1 MPIPVRTSSAGA
13 QAASAAPVP
22 EGPNAIAATVSAP
35 ASMRG
40 ADMSAQTRNVSLLAL
55 SQALFMS
62 VQTMGIATTPLAA
75 HAMLVDKSLA
85 TVPTFLQHAGLM
97 ATTIPASL
105 LMAWIGRRGGFTVGA
120 MTGIGAGLISFF
132 AILWQNFFLLC
143 LGGFLQG
150 AAASFAWYFRFAAAD
165 ASQPHFK
172 PKAISLVM
180 AGGVLAAFMGPM
192 TAKWAV
198 DWLEPLTFAG
208 CYVMMAVFSAAVL
221 LVVQAVRIP
230 GLTAA
235 EKAEGGRPMREI
247 IRQPAYV
254 VALIS
259 SMFGYGVMTLVM
271 SATPLAMLACGF
283 KFGDSATVITAHVV
297 AMFLPSFFTGH
308 LITRFGVLPI
318 MVAGALISTG
328 CGLVNL
334 AGIGFMNFFIANV
347 LVGLGWNFMYVGGS
361 TLLTTTYRPAERA
374 KVQASHDF
382 TVYATT
388 ATAAAL
394 SGFLQA
400 NAGWT
405 LINLIAIPLMV
416 IVMTAALWL
425 ASHHRR
431 HPVAVP
437 VG

>member
-1 MPIPVRTSSAGA
+1 
-13 QAASAAPVP
+13 
-22 EGPNAIAATVSAP
+22 
-35 ASMRG
+35 
-40 ADMSAQTRNVSLLAL
+40 
-55 SQALFMS
+55 MS

-75 HAMLVDKSLA
+75 HAMLIDKSLA

-120 MTGIGAGLISFF
+120 LTGIGAGIISFL
-132 AILWQNFFLLC
+132 AILWQNFALLC
-143 LGGFLQG
+143 IGGFLQG

-165 ASQPHFK
+165 ASQPAFK

-208 CYVMMAVFSAAVL
+208 CYVMMAIFSAAVL

-235 EKAEGGRPMREI
+235 EKSEGGRPMREI

-318 MVAGALISTG
+318 MIAGALISTG
-328 CGLVNL
+328 CGVVNL
-334 AGIGFMNFFIANV
+334 LGVDYWNFFLANI

-361 TLLTTTYRPAERA
+361 TLLTTTYRPGRA
-374 KVQASHDF
+374 RQGAGEPRLHGLCDDGDGRRSVGLPAGQRRLDADQHDRHPLDGRRHDRRVLARQPSPPPPCDR
-382 TVYATT
+382 TGGIVRRSRPSGNDQQG
-388 ATAAAL
+388 ATA
-394 SGFLQA
+394 
-400 NAGWT
+400 
-405 LINLIAIPLMV
+405 
-416 IVMTAALWL
+416 
-425 ASHHRR
+425 
-431 HPVAVP
+431 
-437 VG
+437 

>member
-1 MPIPVRTSSAGA
+1 MT
-13 QAASAAPVP
+13 AST
-22 EGPNAIAATVSAP
+22 ENTTGQSAP
-35 ASMRG
+35 SQ
-40 ADMSAQTRNVSLLAL
+40 QTRNVTLLAL

-75 HAMLVDKSLA
+75 HAMLIDKSLA

-97 ATTIPASL
+97 ATTIPASM
-105 LMAWIGRRGGFTVGA
+105 LMAWIGRRGGFTIGA
-120 MTGIGAGLISFF
+120 LTGIGAGALSFL
-132 AILWQNFFLLC
+132 AILWQNFALLC
-143 LGGFLQG
+143 IGGFLQG

-165 ASQPHFK
+165 ASQPGFR

-180 AGGVLAAFMGPM
+180 AGGVLAGFMGPM

-221 LVVQAVRIP
+221 LVVQAIRIP

-235 EKAEGGRPMREI
+235 EKAEGGRPMAEI
-247 IRQPAYV
+247 IKQPAYV
-254 VALIS
+254 VALMS
-259 SMFGYGVMTLVM
+259 SMLGYGVMTLVM

-283 KFGDSATVITAHVV
+283 KFGDSATVITAHVI

-318 MVAGALISTG
+318 IGIGACISIG

-334 AGIGFMNFFIANV
+334 AGVDFMNFLIANV
-347 LVGLGWNFMYVGGS
+347 CVGLGWNFMFVGGS

-405 LINLIAIPLMV
+405 LINIIALPLMGIV
-416 IVMTAALWL
+416 IMAALWL
-425 ASHHRR
+425 AGYQRR
-431 HPVAVP
+431 HPATVP
-437 VG
+437 AE